1 MKQENINNFVKEI
14 WDNIFWE
21 GMEVVLYK
29 DGDNWTRQEGAIG
42 TDEDEVI
49 YKLPLDLNYWCDS
62 YFITKDEDGEPVK
75 DESMKKDFIED
86 MTSQIKR
93 ELDL

>member
-1 MKQENINNFVKEI
+1 
-14 WDNIFWE
+14 
-21 GMEVVLYK
+21 
-29 DGDNWTRQEGAIG
+29 
-42 TDEDEVI
+42 
-49 YKLPLDLNYWCDS
+49 LPLDLNYWCDS